1 MPSFNISF
9 SEGVK
14 SLLEEPVASPK
25 PKKGLRL
32 KPVLE
37 FCLHNTLD
45 GGLITT
51 VVDRLTINGCVYEKK
66 STYNYD
72 QMIRESEDV
81 DVFYLYATTD
91 RVLESPDLKKGG
103 RPQTFPIIVV
113 ETERNSATILRIT
126 PLGRDDR
133 GESACGRR
141 IEVEGIMT
149 RHPLYKDN
157 ALAVP
162 VQFRSSV
169 KGVK

>member
-1 MPSFNISF
+1 
-9 SEGVK
+9 
-14 SLLEEPVASPK
+14 
-25 PKKGLRL
+25 
-32 KPVLE
+32 
-37 FCLHNTLD
+37 
-45 GGLITT
+45 
-51 VVDRLTINGCVYEKK
+51 
-66 STYNYD
+66 
-72 QMIRESEDV
+72 
-81 DVFYLYATTD
+81 
-91 RVLESPDLKKGG
+91 
-103 RPQTFPIIVV
+103 V